1 MNIIQ
6 EDTDAVNKAIKE
18 KEEEL
23 VGILLNSLQE
33 MRIKFPG
40 KTDEEAEEILDKIMT
55 EWKHH
60 KPRVASYW
68 LVKLDS
74 IKRRKV

>member
-1 MNIIQ
+1 
-6 EDTDAVNKAIKE
+6 
-18 KEEEL
+18 
-23 VGILLNSLQE
+23 

-40 KTDEEAEEILDKIMT
+40 KTDDEAEDILDKLMAD
-55 EWKHH
+55 WKFH

-74 IKRRKV
+74 IKRRKVSLWIAPFTSKSMVVERLSLWLSL

>member
-1 MNIIQ
+1 MN
-6 EDTDAVNKAIKE
+6 NAIKDRE
-18 KEEEL
+18 DEFTKKTL
-23 VGILLNSLQE
+23 VALND

-40 KTDEEAEEILDKIMT
+40 KTDEEAELVLDKLHDN
-55 EWKHH
+55 WKFH

-74 IKRRKV
+74 IKRRKVAS

>member
-1 MNIIQ
+1 
-6 EDTDAVNKAIKE
+6 
-18 KEEEL
+18 
-23 VGILLNSLQE
+23 

-40 KTDEEAEEILDKIMT
+40 KSDMEAEHILDKIM
-55 EWKHH
+55 EDWKFH

-74 IKRRKV
+74 IQRRKVGRN